1 VRRLVPLLL
10 AAVLATPGVADAA
23 QIDPTTQVV
32 PAVDP
37 PIAWH
42 ASRAIGQPFAGR
54 LEDGVQLPAEGRDF
68 WTYDWGLETSPNR
81 PWRRW
86 GTDRLVRTLL
96 DVLVAYR
103 AANPG
108 APRVGVADLSRTH
121 GGRFGANFGG
131 LGHAS
136 HQNGLDADVLYP
148 RIDRLERRAE
158 APALIDRRLSQRLLD
173 GFVAAGAADVFVGPA
188 TGLRGP
194 RGVVTQLVH
203 HGDHMHVRIR

>member
-10 AAVLATPGVADAA
+10 AAALAAPGAADAA
-23 QIDPTTQVV
+23 PIDPTTQAA

-37 PIAWH
+37 PIAWR
-42 ASRAIGQPFAGR
+42 ASRAIGKPFAGR

-68 WTYDWGLETSPNR
+68 WTYDWGLQTSPNR
-81 PWRRW
+81 SWRRW

-96 DVLVAYR
+96 DVLAAFR

-108 APRVGVADLSRTH
+108 APRIGVADLSRTH

-158 APALIDRRLSQRLLD
+158 APALIDRPLAQRLLD
-173 GFVAAGAADVFVGPA
+173 GFVAAGATDVFVGPA
-188 TGLRGP
+188 TRLHGAP
-194 RGVVTQLVH
+194 GVVTQLVH